1 MKAQAL
7 TAESK
12 NMDVE
17 VLRALA
23 ICMTLFAHLE
33 ILIYWGSGF
42 LASLGKTLSFWGGV
56 DLFFCISGFVITG
69 SLLRDPPSSAGFA
82 IFAIPFWI
90 RRFWRLTPSALIWL
104 IVVIALSASPISQG
118 YLRSATANATD
129 ALYALTYLANF
140 HFWSCY
146 AGIADNCGVNQV
158 YWSLSLEEQCYLI
171 IPIAL
176 FLLGRRKFAAFLLL
190 VFAAQAFLTR
200 PILSLG
206 WFLRTDALA
215 LGAMIALASRY
226 GRLESI
232 EPKLL
237 GNRAIAIFLLLACIA
252 VAGLFA
258 GAWKSFPLHTTGIA
272 LVSGLLVWIASYGKA
287 YLGLGKTSYRLWAYL
302 GSRSYAIYLAH
313 VPIYYLARPL
323 AGHLGYVPNA
333 SHFAA
338 AGYLIAALLTVFIL
352 AELNYRFVEL
362 PLRNYG
368 RIVANS
374 WSARRTNRE
383 DVAPSS

>member
-1 MKAQAL
+1 
-7 TAESK
+7 
-12 NMDVE
+12 MDVE

-33 ILIYWGSGF
+33 ILIYWGSES
-42 LASLGKTLSFWGGV
+42 LTSLGKVLSFWGGV
-56 DLFFCISGFVITG
+56 DLFFCISGFVITA
-69 SLLRDPPSSAGFA
+69 SLLRDRPLSAGFGA
-82 IFAIPFWI
+82 FAIPFWI

-104 IVVIALSASPISQG
+104 IVVIALSTSPLSEG
-118 YLRSATANATD
+118 YLRSAAANATD
-129 ALYALTYLANF
+129 ALYAMTYLANF

-171 IPIAL
+171 IPTAL
-176 FLLGRRKFAAFLLL
+176 FFLGHRKFAAFLLL

-215 LGAMIALASRY
+215 LGAMIALAASY
-226 GRLESI
+226 GKLESI

-237 GNRAIAIFLLLACIA
+237 GNRAIAFFLLFTCIA

-258 GAWKSFPLHTTGIA
+258 GAWKAFPLHTTAIA

-287 YLGLGKTSYRLWAYL
+287 YLGVGKKSYRLWAYL
-302 GSRSYAIYLAH
+302 GSRSYALYLAH

-323 AGHLGYVPNA
+323 AGHLGYAPNA

-338 AGYLIAALLTVFIL
+338 AGYLVAALSTVFIL

-368 RIVANS
+368 RMVANN
-374 WSARRTNRE
+374 WSTRRRGARE
-383 DVAPSS
+383 DVAPTS